1 MSVSQPVEVLLAL
14 KFYRTLD
21 KRFSKLNIVRHTY
34 MWLTV
39 KGVRKEAKDITLR
52 EFQEAIRLA
61 YFERDSRRGL
71 ERTVIWFFE
80 EVGELARALL
90 TYWRE
95 KSDQKPSLDVV
106 AEEIADVLA
115 WACSIANLLGIDVT
129 EAVWKK
135 YGEDLRKLERRR

>member
-1 MSVSQPVEVLLAL
+1 
-14 KFYRTLD
+14 
-21 KRFSKLNIVRHTY
+21 

-135 YGEDLRKLERRR
+135 YGEDLRNLREGAESILPL